1 MRILYAI
8 QGTGNGHL
16 ARALDVYPALLHYG
30 QVDVLVSGVQADI
43 KLPFPVKYQFH
54 GLSFIFGKHGGID
67 KWTTFRRMNLVQL
80 CADILRLPVQEYDLV
95 ISDFEPVSA
104 WACKLN
110 KKPCISLSHQYAVL
124 HPDAP
129 KPKKDDA
136 FGRWV
141 LKNYA
146 PVSSGYGFHFKPFAD
161 NIFTPVIRREIR
173 ETEVSDKRHYT
184 VYLPSYDDNTLVK
197 ELSVFSAI
205 EWQVF
210 SKHCTEAFSFKN
222 IHVRPIENTAFIE
235 SMATSKGVL
244 CGAGFETPSEV
255 LYLGKKLMVIPMT
268 GQYEQQCNAACLA
281 SMQVAVAEGL
291 NKKNRSLIADWLDN
305 GMAGSIR
312 YPDHTGA
319 IVARLVEMHWAAL
332 PKDFRFA

>member
-16 ARALDVYPALLHYG
+16 ARALDMYPALQHYG

-43 KLPFPVKYQFH
+43 TLPFPVKYRFH

-67 KWTTFRRMNLVQL
+67 KWATFRRMNLIKL
-80 CADILRLPVQEYDLV
+80 ITDILRLPVQEYDLV
-95 ISDFEPVSA
+95 ISDFEPVSS

-110 KKPCISLSHQYAVL
+110 KKPCIALSHQHAVL

-129 KPKKDDA
+129 KPKKDDL
-136 FGRWV
+136 FGRMV
-141 LKNYA
+141 LKHYA
-146 PVSSGYGFHFKPFAD
+146 PSAIGYGFHFKSFAD

-173 ETEVSDKRHYT
+173 EAEMTDKGHYT

-210 SKHCTEAFSFKN
+210 SKHCSEAFSFKN
-222 IHVRPIENTAFIE
+222 IHVQPIENSAFIA
-235 SMATSKGVL
+235 SMASSKGVL

-255 LYLGKKLMVIPMT
+255 LYMGKKLMVIPMS

-281 SMQVAVAEGL
+281 GMQVAVVEGL
-291 NKKNRSLIADWLDN
+291 NKKNRALIADWLDN
-305 GMAGSIR
+305 GVAHSIH
-312 YPDHTGA
+312 YPDRTDA
-319 IVARLVEMHWAAL
+319 IIGHIVEMHWAAL
-332 PKDFRFA
+332 PKGVRLA